1 MGNNK
6 WLFLCLILGS
16 ILVTG
21 LISSI
26 PIYSQGMMQ
35 RVFIKELE
43 AYQEKK
49 DIFPGRMSLEYPI
62 RFAYNE
68 KKCMKEFKY
77 FDTEVMPKILKKTG
91 VPVLSEKTELAMYN
105 TGVYSMER
113 KDGNGDFLQIFHTIY
128 GVKGIEDNIEIVL
141 GRMYNPQIV
150 DNTLE
155 VIVTEQAFQELNLV
169 LDEDLILVDA
179 MKWSD
184 KGEIPEGS
192 YKLSVVGIYKIK
204 DHGNA
209 YWQIGKSDYEKGMI
223 APYALVL
230 NELVVKNMHWFH
242 GVTWNTAIDYHKI
255 QAQHASTLYEVWKNE
270 KRELYKYSNA
280 VNFQPE
286 VYQFLQTSFS
296 TSSELTLTIWMLML
310 PILMMLIF
318 YIFMVSQIIVMGDK
332 NEISGLKSR
341 GARKRDIFYIY
352 FLESCIIAS
361 LSLLIG
367 PTIGLYL
374 CKILGSSNGFLE
386 FIGRKALP
394 FRLSVEAYGYALV
407 AQGVFVLAMLVP
419 AWIYSD
425 VSIVEHKQ
433 MIRTRKNTWA
443 KLGVDF
449 ICLAI
454 CFYGYY
460 QFNQR
465 LKIGGTEQLSSQN
478 FSTQPLIFLLSNLW
492 ILGSGLLFLRIYPY
506 IIQLIFSIGK
516 KRWSPVW
523 YASLAN
529 LRKLKGQEQF
539 IMLFM
544 TMAMAIGIVSANE
557 ARTLNQ
563 NKEDAIRYS
572 VGTDVVIE
580 PKWLDLNKKVSN
592 NIFGE
597 QELTEEDVRQEPLYI
612 EPNFGQYAITEGV
625 EEVTK
630 VIQQVGFRILDVN
643 NHEVKERNTQLMAIT
658 PSEFSKV
665 AWFRNSYLPFHIN
678 SYLNVLAKDE
688 TAMLVSSNIKQYM
701 GVDLGDKIIIKDDNG
716 RSINGIIYQFIDYW
730 PGYTNKNSANADILV
745 VANYNYCVN
754 CLGIIPYNIWIKKAD
769 GWNDQSLYENL
780 EKEKLEMVKVDAADS
795 QVITYKNN
803 AINMGINGVLT
814 LGFILTM
821 VIAGIGFI
829 IYWVLSIKERA
840 LQFGVLRAMG
850 LSQSQLFRMI
860 TIEQLLLSFT
870 SVSMGII
877 IGGITS
883 DLFVPLL
890 QLVLKDRERLIP
902 FQIVRQRSDYIKIYI
917 IIAVILVLGMSIIIR
932 MIHKTKVAQVIKLGE
947 D

>member
-1 MGNNK
+1 MRNNK

-49 DIFPGRMSLEYPI
+49 NIFPGRMSLEYPI

-68 KKCMKEFKY
+68 KKCIKEFKY
-77 FDTEVMPKILKKTG
+77 FDTEVMPKILKRTD
-91 VPVLSEKTELAMYN
+91 VPVLSEKTELAIYN

-113 KDGNGDFLQIFHTIY
+113 KDSNGNKLRIFHNIY

-192 YKLSVVGIYKIK
+192 YKLRVVGIYKIK
-204 DHGNA
+204 DYGNA
-209 YWQIGKSDYEKGMI
+209 YWQIGKSEYEKGMI
-223 APYALVL
+223 APYELVL

-242 GVTWNTAIDYHKI
+242 GVTWNAAIDYHKI
-255 QAQHASTLYEVWKNE
+255 EAQYASTIYEVWKNE
-270 KRELYKYSNA
+270 RKELYNYSNA
-280 VNFQPE
+280 ISFQPE
-286 VYQFLQTSFS
+286 AYQFLQTSFGA
-296 TSSELTLTIWMLML
+296 SSELTLTIWMLML

-318 YIFMVSQIIVMGDK
+318 YIFMVSQLIIMGDK

-341 GARKRDIFYIY
+341 GGRKRDIFYIY

-367 PTIGLYL
+367 PIIGLYL

-394 FRLSVEAYGYALV
+394 FRLSVEAYGYAVV
-407 AQGVFVLAMLVP
+407 AQGVFILAMLVP

-433 MIRTRKNTWA
+433 MIRAKKNIWA

-465 LKIGGTEQLSSQN
+465 LKIGVTEQLSNQN
-478 FSTQPLIFLLSNLW
+478 FSTQPFIFLLSNLC

-516 KRWSPVW
+516 KKWSPVW

-597 QELTEEDVRQEPLYI
+597 EKLTEEDVRKGPLYI
-612 EPNFGQYAITEGV
+612 EPNFNQYAITEGV
-625 EEVTK
+625 EEITK
-630 VIQQVGFRILDVN
+630 VIQLGFGKLEVN
-643 NHEVKERNTQLMAIT
+643 NHNVGQSNIQLMAIT

-678 SYLNVLAKDE
+678 NYLNVLAKDE
-688 TAMLVSSNIKQYM
+688 RAMLVSSNVKQYV
-701 GVDLGDKIIIKDDNG
+701 GADLGDKIIVKDNNG
-716 RSINGIIYQFIDYW
+716 GSISGIIYQFIDYW
-730 PGYTNKNSANADILV
+730 PGYTNKNLEEGNILV

-754 CLGIIPYNIWIKKAD
+754 CLGITPYNIWIKKTE
-769 GWNDQSLYENL
+769 GLSDQTLYENL
-780 EKEKLEMVKVDAADS
+780 EKEKLEMVKVDVADS

-850 LSQSQLFRMI
+850 LSQGQLFRMI
-860 TIEQLLLSFT
+860 TIEQILLSFT

-902 FQIVRQRSDYIKIYI
+902 FLIVRQRSDYIKIYI
-917 IIAVILVLGMSIIIR
+917 IITIILVLGMSLIIR
-932 MIHKTKVAQVIKLGE
+932 MIHKSKVAQVIKLGE